1 MSSMVGDGDDKDVDD
16 EQDDEEED
24 DVDDD
29 DDDVG
34 DDADDDAD
42 DDAEDDAEDDD
53 DDAEDMMCLIRGSR
67 NSARKRMR
75 RGNRT
80 QWVRS
85 EKRKR

>member
-29 DDDVG
+29 DDGVG
-34 DDADDDAD
+34 DDAD

-67 NSARKRMR
+67 NSARKRMH

-85 EKRKR
+85 KKRKR